1 MYTHLT
7 NSVFSQPV
15 YKFCRLLDSK
25 HRNFIFLHTIITL
38 PFSLIVLFTANNI
51 FHLSF
56 FSIFMI
62 CSNRTLQLLI
72 ICRVKAFCGS
82 CNPDFH
88 FRDEFRPR
96 MRFSCFCQYTV
107 GFAVRCDCG
116 DHAALSCNTLVRN
129 PILSILSLPLAARF
143 RRCPPLSL
151 DHSEYIRTRE
161 QNRGGCGATSYV
173 CAALVEDDNAH
184 RFSVRCAYGRC
195 VSSVLF

>member
-1 MYTHLT
+1 
-7 NSVFSQPV
+7 
-15 YKFCRLLDSK
+15 
-25 HRNFIFLHTIITL
+25 
-38 PFSLIVLFTANNI
+38 
-51 FHLSF
+51 
-56 FSIFMI
+56 MI

-72 ICRVKAFCGS
+72 ICRVKAFCGI

-96 MRFSCFCQYTV
+96 MRFSCFCRYTV
-107 GFAVRCDCG
+107 GFAVRCGCC

-129 PILSILSLPLAARF
+129 PILSILSFPLAALF
-143 RRCPPLSL
+143 RRCPPLPL

-161 QNRGGCGATSYV
+161 QNRGCCGATSYV

-184 RFSVRCAYGRC
+184 RFSARCAYGRC